1 MLSPVPLFS
10 LERGGHEE
18 VCVYGELVVLG
29 ADGQVEQ
36 RWGESGSLV
45 PARSLLKPL
54 QFLAGGHV
62 QPSAESSERAVL
74 AERAVLPERL
84 VAALGSISATEEQL
98 AALEGW
104 YVGDPLESSLILP
117 AALPLDVHARAARL
131 GTPGS
136 RRCHP
141 CFSKHMAVLAACR
154 ARGWPL
160 SGYGDPAH
168 PFTREL
174 RQLLAGW
181 LGREAASFQLVVDGC
196 QLPTPLLRLEELAE
210 LYRQLAVA
218 PAGSPEAAVFRAMC
232 SHPDWVGGPGRM
244 DTELMRAN
252 PGRLIAKEGADGLL
266 AIAFAPLP
274 GPACSD
280 DALAGGAPLAAPQ
293 GGALVVKLAAG
304 HQPEWALLAAAPILR
319 ARGCA
324 LPHVATPGQEL
335 RGHSSARAQQRAP
348 LDVSPSLEPDIA
360 VWPGDVAFERSLTS
374 QIGAPEPDEPPWQL
388 LVSSVRTT
396 LHVGVHADAP
406 NHFTANAAGI
416 DRVPLG
422 PYRGRCQVIELDKPR
437 GSLITP
443 EDLAPLA
450 HPERALRAPRVL
462 FKTGS
467 FPDPRRFNEDFVAF
481 AADTLRWLEQQGVV
495 LVGLDTPSVDP
506 FHSKTLP
513 AHHASRGGTGLAIL
527 EGLEL
532 AQVPPGLYELV
543 ALPLRLR
550 DADASPVRAVLWPLR

>member
-18 VCVYGELVVLG
+18 VCVHGELVVLA
-29 ADGQVEQ
+29 ADGSVEQ
-36 RWGESGSLV
+36 RWGESGSQL
-45 PARSLLKPL
+45 PARSLLKPF
-54 QFLAGGHV
+54 QFLAGGHARAGSV
-62 QPSAESSERAVL
+62 LTERA
-74 AERAVLPERL
+74 
-84 VAALGSISATEEQL
+84 VAALGSISASTEQL
-98 AALEGW
+98 AALESW
-104 YVGDPLESSLILP
+104 YAADPLQSLLILP
-117 AALPLDVHARAARL
+117 AALPLDVRERAARL
-131 GTPGS
+131 GTHGS

-141 CFSKHMAVLAACR
+141 CFSKHMAVLEACR

-160 SGYGDPAH
+160 SGYGEPAH

-174 RQLLAGW
+174 CQLLAHW
-181 LGREAASFQLVVDGC
+181 LGRDATSVQLLRDGC
-196 QLPTPLLRLEELAE
+196 QLVTPLLRLEELAE
-210 LYRQLAVA
+210 LYRQLATA
-218 PAGSPEAAVFRAMC
+218 PAGSPERAVFDGMSA
-232 SHPDWVGGPGRM
+232 HPDWVGGPGRM

-266 AIAFAPLP
+266 AIGLAPLST
-274 GPACSD
+274 A
-280 DALAGGAPLAAPQ
+280 AGSGASSA

-304 HQPEWALLAAAPILR
+304 HQPEWALLAAAPLLR
-319 ARGCA
+319 AWGCA
-324 LPHVATPGQEL
+324 LPPIATPGQEV
-335 RGHSSARAQQRAP
+335 RWHTSPSSSQRTP
-348 LDVSPSLEPDIA
+348 VDVSPSLDREIA

-374 QIGAPEPDEPPWQL
+374 QLAEAEAGAAPWQL
-388 LVSSVRTT
+388 LVSSIRTT
-396 LHVGVHADAP
+396 LHVGAHADAP
-406 NHFTANAAGI
+406 NHFTENAPGI
-416 DRVPLG
+416 DRVPLS

-443 EDLAPLA
+443 EDLAPLV
-450 HPERALRAPRVL
+450 HPQRALRAPRVL

-467 FPDPRRFNEDFVAF
+467 FPDPRRFNEDFVAI
-481 AADTLRWLEQQGVV
+481 ASDTLRWLAQQGVV

-513 AHHASRGGTGLAIL
+513 AHHATRGVAADDITTPSVATRSGAALAIL

-532 AQVPPGLYELV
+532 AHVDPGLYELV

>member
-18 VCVYGELVVLG
+18 VCVYGELVVLAAG
-29 ADGQVEQ
+29 GQVEQ
-36 RWGESGSLV
+36 RWGEPGALL
-45 PARSLLKPL
+45 PARSLLKPF

-62 QPSAESSERAVL
+62 SPGTAL
-74 AERAVLPERL
+74 AERA
-84 VAALGSISATEEQL
+84 VAALGSISASAEQL
-98 AALEGW
+98 AALGRW
-104 YVGDPLESSLILP
+104 YAGDPLESSLILP
-117 AALPLDVHARAARL
+117 AALPLDVRERGARL

-136 RRCHP
+136 QRCHP

-154 ARGWPL
+154 ARGWPVA
-160 SGYGDPAH
+160 GYAEPEH
-168 PFTREL
+168 PYTLEL
-174 RQLLAGW
+174 RQLLASW
-181 LGREAASFQLVVDGC
+181 LGREQASFQLVCDGC
-196 QLPTPLLRLEELAE
+196 QLPTPLLQLEELAE
-210 LYRQLAVA
+210 LYRQLAAA
-218 PAGSPEAAVFRAMC
+218 PESSAAGAVFRGMC

-266 AIAFAPLP
+266 AIGFAPWP
-274 GPACSD
+274 GVDRSGIAAQG
-280 DALAGGAPLAAPQ
+280 DAAQRSAE

-304 HQPEWALLAAAPILR
+304 HQPEWALLAAAPVLR
-319 ARGCA
+319 ARGCSVPQ
-324 LPHVATPGQEL
+324 LATPGQQV
-335 RGHSSARAQQRAP
+335 RWHTSAGSGPRAP
-348 LDVSPSLEPDIA
+348 LDVSPSLGHDIA
-360 VWPGDVAFERSLTS
+360 VWPGDVAFERNLTS
-374 QIGAPEPDEPPWQL
+374 QIGFAEPGAPAWQL
-388 LVSSVRTT
+388 LVSSIRTT
-396 LHVGVHADAP
+396 LHVGAHADAP
-406 NHFTANAAGI
+406 NHFTASAAGI
-416 DRVPLG
+416 DRVPLA

-443 EDLAPLA
+443 EDLAPLV
-450 HPERALRAPRVL
+450 HPERALRASRVL

-481 AADTLRWLEQQGVV
+481 AADTLRWLAQQGVV

-513 AHHASRGGTGLAIL
+513 AHHATRAAGSWAGLAIL

-532 AQVPPGLYELV
+532 AHVEPGLYELV